1 MTWNAKNI
9 TNILAALIVIGIL
22 VYFFGFNSSN
32 ESADNDS
39 TPESE
44 PSQEYSLEDYEGYG
58 VSSSNQQAIDTGMEI
73 LDQGGNAVDAAVA
86 VSFTL
91 GVTEPFG
98 SGIGGGGGMMYM
110 GSAEDVPTYYDY
122 RETASSTNPA
132 DQIGIPGF
140 VKGMQTVHEQHGS
153 LPIEDLLQPAIDYA
167 ENGFEVDK
175 TLADRL
181 YYATPRI
188 TTSAAPS
195 FYPDGESIKEGET
208 LTQPELA
215 QTLRTLQENGLDDF
229 YEGEIAN
236 QISESVAHIEPA
248 DLQNYT
254 VAETEAAAGEFEGST
269 VYSAAPPLSGITVIQ
284 MLGMAEYL
292 NVEDTMG
299 DEAEYVRLVSEITRQ
314 AYFNRL
320 NRLGDP
326 AFEDVDVELLTGD
339 TYIENR
345 ADFVQESR
353 LDNVT
358 ALDEYD
364 GVEHTSTSHFVIM
377 DDEGRTISATNTLGN
392 FFGSGSNIDGAWMNS
407 QLGNYSDD
415 PESPNYLVE
424 GKRPRS
430 FMAPTIIQGENN
442 SSVMGVGSP
451 GGDRI
456 PSAIV
461 EFLLRQAYTDESVQ
475 DSVNHGRFHPQID
488 TIHIEERMANDQL
501 IEDLQN
507 YGYQTEVETVATY
520 FGNITGLVR
529 NNEEETM
536 EGISDAR
543 RAGSY
548 DIN

>member
-32 ESADNDS
+32 ESADDS
-39 TPESE
+39 NEESSPDE
-44 PSQEYSLEDYEGYG
+44 EYSLEDYEGYG
-58 VSSSNQQAIDTGMEI
+58 VSSSNQQAIDTGMAI
-73 LDQGGNAVDAAVA
+73 MDQGGNAVDAAVA

-98 SGIGGGGGMMYM
+98 SGIGGGGGMLYM
-110 GSAEDVPTYYDY
+110 PNASDVPTYYDY
-122 RETASSTNPA
+122 RETATSTNPS
-132 DQIGIPGF
+132 DQIGVPGF
-140 VKGMQTVHEQHGS
+140 VKGMQTIHEQHGE
-153 LPIEDLLQPAIDYA
+153 LPMEDLLQPAIDYA
-167 ENGFEVDK
+167 ENGFEVDN
-175 TLADRL
+175 TLANRL
-181 YYATPRI
+181 YYASPRI
-188 TTSAAPS
+188 DTAVAPD
-195 FYPDGESIKEGET
+195 FFPNGEAIQEGET
-208 LTQPELA
+208 LVQPELA

-236 QISESVAHIEPA
+236 RITTDVAHIEPA
-248 DLQNYT
+248 DLQNYA
-254 VAETEAAAGEFEGST
+254 VAETEAATGEFEGST
-269 VYSAAPPLSGITVIQ
+269 VYSAAPPLSGITIIQ

-292 NVEDTMG
+292 DVEDAM
-299 DEAEYVRLVSEITRQ
+299 DNEAEYVRLVSEITRQ

-326 AFEDVDVELLTGD
+326 AFEDVDVELLTGS

-353 LDNVT
+353 LDDVT
-358 ALDEYD
+358 ALNEHD
-364 GVEHTSTSHFVIM
+364 GVEHTSTTHFVIM
-377 DDEGRTISATNTLGN
+377 DEEGQTISATNTLGN
-392 FFGSGSNIDGAWMNS
+392 FFGSGNNIDGAWMNS

-415 PESPNYLVE
+415 PESPNYLEE

-442 SSVMGVGSP
+442 SSVMGIGSP

-456 PSAIV
+456 PSAMV

-475 DSVNHGRFHPQID
+475 DSVDHGRFHPEVD
-488 TIHIEERMANDQL
+488 LIHIEERMANDQL
-501 IEDLQN
+501 IEDLEA
-507 YGYQTEVETVATY
+507 YGYQTEIQSVATY
-520 FGNITGLVR
+520 FGNMTGLVR

-543 RAGSY
+543 RGGAY